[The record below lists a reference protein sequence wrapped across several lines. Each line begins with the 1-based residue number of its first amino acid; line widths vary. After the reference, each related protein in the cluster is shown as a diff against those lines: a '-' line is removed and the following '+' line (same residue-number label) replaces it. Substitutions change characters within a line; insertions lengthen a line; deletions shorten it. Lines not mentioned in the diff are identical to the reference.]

1 MEYAK
6 KIEKRRKSKVSARS
20 PACFLVLLGMTLPG
34 SAPASVVQFNEILLK
49 RDDAPVEMSYFE
61 SGNGVVPGTYE
72 LDIYLNQ
79 SLVKRESVQF
89 VDDGDDKIV
98 KPLLTVGLLKR
109 IGVDIAKLEADGLV
123 PTGSSDDVA
132 AGFFGGESGASVDF
146 DINALS
152 LHLVMPQKYIARQ
165 PRGYVD
171 ESLWDDGMTALFSEY
186 QASYSR
192 NTGGGYNSDYYYLG
206 LRNGFNVGR
215 WRLRNDASLTRSG
228 NVTRFSSN
236 RTYAERDLRGIK
248 GKLAAGE
255 LYTSGQVF
263 DSFRFLGAQVAS
275 DTGMLPDSESGFAPV
290 VRGIAESHATVEVR
304 QNGYLI
310 YSTPVS
316 PGAFEI
322 ADIYPSGSNG
332 DLEVRIIEADG
343 RVRTFTQAYSYVPV
357 MVRRGGLRYHFA
369 TGKFRNPGQPSPT
382 FAMGTLVYGLTDD
395 LTGFGGLLVSQRY
408 TALNLGVGFNS
419 PFGGLSFDVT
429 HSQSDA
435 GNGTQS
441 GQSARLLYSKTLTS
455 TDTTLTMVGYR
466 YSTEGFRTFAQHV
479 DDLGIVQPYSYQR
492 QKSRFDININQ
503 LIRRGSL
510 FASMGETSY
519 WGESGRSRRYQLGY
533 SGNLSTA
540 SYSVAL
546 SHTRENGAWRRSD
559 TQVTVSA
566 SIPLGG
572 RARSLRAYTN
582 VVSSFDG
589 RANVQSGVSGF
600 VDRNGTLGFS
610 AQAGYEKHGGASG
623 GIGMSWDARMG
634 KLGANYNQS
643 RSGGHFD
650 ANAAGSMVIHRG
662 GVTFGQPVGETFAV
676 VRVSGVKGAQ
686 FDSSSSISTDGRG
699 YAVVPYMQP
708 YRHNW
713 LNLAAASL
721 GTNTEVSDSTKVL
734 VPTRGAVVAADFDAE
749 VGRRVQFV
757 LETNG
762 DVAVPIGAMAYDDTG
777 RTIGVVDNQS
787 RLMVFGAK
795 DHGDFEVRWRDN
807 GCRVRYTLPEADAS
821 LSYDVVDA
829 ECTPDPASAP
839 SSVGALDTQDADS

>member
-1 MEYAK
+1 METVK
-6 KIEKRRKSKVSARS
+6 KIEKRKKSNLSARS
-20 PACFLVLLGMTLPG
+20 PACFLVLMGMALPG

-49 RDDAPVEMSYFE
+49 RDDTPVEMSYFE

-72 LDIYLNQ
+72 LDLYLNQ
-79 SLVKRESVQF
+79 SLVKRESVRF
-89 VDDGDDKIV
+89 VDDGGDKIV
-98 KPLLTVGLLKR
+98 RPLLTVGLLKH
-109 IGVDIAKLEADGLV
+109 IGIDTGKLEADGLV
-123 PTGSSDDVA
+123 PPGSPDDAV
-132 AGFFGGESGASVDF
+132 AGFFGGESGASVDV
-146 DINALS
+146 DIHALS

-165 PRGYVD
+165 PRGHVD
-171 ESLWDDGMTALFSEY
+171 ASLWDDGMTALFSDY

-192 NTGGGYNSDYYYLG
+192 NTGGGYNSDYAYLG
-206 LRNGFNVGR
+206 LHNGFNVGR

-228 NVTRFSSN
+228 NVTRFASN
-236 RTYAERDLRGIK
+236 RSYAERDLRAIK
-248 GKLAAGE
+248 GRVSAGE
-255 LYTSGQVF
+255 LYTSGQIF
-263 DSFRFLGAQVAS
+263 DSFRFLGAQLAS
-275 DTGMLPDSESGFAPV
+275 DTGMLPDNENGFAPV

-343 RVRTFTQAYSYVPV
+343 RARTFTQAYSYVPV

-369 TGKFRNPGQPSPT
+369 TGKFRNTGKPSPT
-382 FAMGTLVYGLTDD
+382 FAMATLVYGVTDNI
-395 LTGFGGLLVSQRY
+395 TGFGGLLVSQRY
-408 TALNLGVGFNS
+408 TALNLGAGFNS
-419 PFGGLSFDVT
+419 PFGGLSLDVT

-435 GNGTQS
+435 GNRTQR
-441 GQSARLLYSKTLTS
+441 GQSARVLYSKTLAA
-455 TDTTLTMVGYR
+455 TDTTLTMIGYR
-466 YSTEGFRTFAQHV
+466 YSTEGFRTFAQHA
-479 DDLGIVQPYSYQR
+479 DDLGIVQPYGYQR
-492 QKSRFDININQ
+492 QKSRFDVNVNQ
-503 LIRRGSL
+503 SIRRGSL
-510 FASMGETSY
+510 FVSLGETSY

-533 SGNLSTA
+533 SGNLSAA

-546 SHTRENGAWRRSD
+546 SHTRESGAWRRSD
-559 TQVTVSA
+559 TQVTVST
-566 SIPLGG
+566 SIPLGSG
-572 RARSLRAYTN
+572 ARSLRAYTN

-589 RANVQSGVSGF
+589 RANAQSGVSGF
-600 VDRNGTLGFS
+600 VDRDGTLGFS

-643 RSGGHFD
+643 RYGGHFD
-650 ANAAGSMVIHRG
+650 VNAAGSIVVHRG

-686 FDSSSSISTDGRG
+686 LDSSSSISTDGRG

-708 YRHNW
+708 YRYNW

-721 GTNTEVSDSTKVL
+721 GTDTEVSDSTKVL
-734 VPTRGAVVAADFDAE
+734 VPTRGAVVAADFEAE

-757 LETNG
+757 LQTKG
-762 DVAVPIGAMAYDDTG
+762 DAAVPIGAMAYGDAG
-777 RTIGVVDNQS
+777 RTLGVVDNQS
-787 RLMVFGAK
+787 RLMVFGAQ
-795 DHGDFEVRWRDN
+795 DRGDFEVRWRDN
-807 GCRVRYTLPEADAS
+807 GCRVRYTLPQADPS

-829 ECTPDPASAP
+829 ECIPDPAGAP
-839 SSVGALDTQDADS
+839 VAARDTQNADS